1 MQVYNTLPLSQVVP
15 IQPKEH
21 WHSKLTESDRTRH
34 APLFWQGFGMQ
45 ASDTYN
51 EAFLV
56 QSPMLIYILLRDDM
70 NIF

>member
-45 ASDTYN
+45 ASNTYN
-51 EAFLV
+51 EAFF
-56 QSPMLIYILLRDDM
+56 SPVTHAYIYLR
-70 NIF
+70 